1 MRTYVY
7 SNYVATTTTTIYIQQ
22 YIITYT
28 CSVHYNNYQRSIV
41 TLKSHNFYNDL
52 WYVVCDHIVFAILFT
67 VMMK

>member
-28 CSVHYNNYQRSIV
+28 CSVHYNTQ
-41 TLKSHNFYNDL
+41 L
-52 WYVVCDHIVFAILFT
+52 ILVLVLVLVLT
-67 VMMK
+67 RN